1 MRKLPYDFHWPNAR
15 NAIIKENDQN
25 VNDIKT
31 ITNKFEYLFHNDID
45 IALPIENAVW
55 YVHQLVIM

>member
-55 YVHQLVIM
+55 YV